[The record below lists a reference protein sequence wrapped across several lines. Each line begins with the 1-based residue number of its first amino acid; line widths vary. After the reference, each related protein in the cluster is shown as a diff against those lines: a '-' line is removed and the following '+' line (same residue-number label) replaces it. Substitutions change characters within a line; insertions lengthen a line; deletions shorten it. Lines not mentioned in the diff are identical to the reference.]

1 MDSRG
6 RRPRPAHHRCE
17 KWRKGREGLPCGYSH
32 VQGYQG
38 VPATE
43 ASGEMTTYPS
53 YGYLP
58 VESLVLAFVQASSL
72 IPKDHPAYT
81 DIRQLAEGKRRFY
94 AWLERERTGK
104 KSNAKDLPA
113 LANLMKAELAR
124 EWGTP
129 EMAEEVARRLSKY
142 ITSYLQDFVRAIS
155 AANILTSR
163 VQDVLRPT
171 FFAQKIAVDLSWL
184 EQKLGIGLL
193 PRLLPKAADH
203 ARVKPI
209 AAALRWIRKLEGQ
222 SAADAARKAGLLPED
237 VIDIMHRWESGSQKT
252 RRDSFARIKELY
264 GMNEKPRY
272 RFWFWIAL
280 VLDAAGPAFRQEIA
294 ACLGRGFDLDAAR
307 APFIELSNSC
317 IMETGTPEAFL
328 VLDKLLCRQS
338 TTRAV
343 GDHEKATA
351 ALEELRH
358 LVAASNGIA
367 EFQVWAM
374 EARIAV
380 FSDKPKQAK
389 KFYERAVALS
399 RYAEPVSA
407 ERILREF
414 AALCARESYA
424 IPLKNATDTQWLFGL
439 HPVQIRRMPLDD
451 DETPANA
458 TDTKRVFDY
467 YRYFPPQLFFSRAIA
482 PQVDAPDV

>member
-1 MDSRG
+1 
-6 RRPRPAHHRCE
+6 
-17 KWRKGREGLPCGYSH
+17 
-32 VQGYQG
+32 
-38 VPATE
+38 
-43 ASGEMTTYPS
+43 MTTYPS
-53 YGYLP
+53 YGYAA
-58 VESLVLAFVQASSL
+58 VESLVLSFVQASYL
-72 IPKDHPAYT
+72 IPKEHPAYT

-94 AWLERERTGK
+94 ASLERGRVGK
-104 KSNAKDLPA
+104 KSNSKDLPA

-124 EWGTP
+124 EWATA
-129 EMAEEVARRLSKY
+129 EMADEVTKRLEKY
-142 ITSYLQDFVRAIS
+142 ITSYLQDFVRAAS

-171 FFAQKIAVDLSWL
+171 FFAQQIAVDLSWL
-184 EQKLGIGLL
+184 EQKWGIGLL
-193 PRLLPKAADH
+193 PRLLPKEADQ
-203 ARVKPI
+203 ALVKPI
-209 AAALRWIRKLEGQ
+209 AVALRWIRKLEGR
-222 SAADAARKAGLLPED
+222 SAAEAAHRVGLLPEN
-237 VIDIMHRWESGSQKT
+237 VIDSMHRWESGSQKT

-264 GMNEKPRY
+264 GMNEAPRY

-280 VLDAAGPAFRQEIA
+280 VLDAAGSDFRQEIA
-294 ACLGRGFDLDAAR
+294 ACLGRGFDLDSAR

-317 IMETGTPEAFL
+317 ITGTGTPEAFL

-338 TTRAV
+338 TTRAP
-343 GDHEKATA
+343 GDRNKAIA
-351 ALEELRH
+351 ALEDLRQF
-358 LVAASNGIA
+358 VNESNGVC
-367 EFQVWAM
+367 EYQVHAM

-380 FSDKPKQAK
+380 FSDQPAVARES
-389 KFYERAVALS
+389 YRRAAALS
-399 RYAEPVSA
+399 RYAEPTAA

-467 YRYFPPQLFFSRAIA
+467 YRYFPPQLFFSRA
-482 PQVDAPDV
+482 VDSPESASGARIGI